1 MSDDQSIYV
10 PSSPLK
16 TVVESDEG
24 IFHRPVTGAIGLDRV
39 VHKMTFLILPNA
51 YLVDLLTVMSLI
63 TSFSAVK

>member
-1 MSDDQSIYV
+1 MSDDQSNNV

-16 TVVESDEG
+16 TVVESNEG
-24 IFHRPVTGAIGLDRV
+24 IFHRPVTGVIGLDRV
-39 VHKMTFLILPNA
+39 IHKMTFLILPKA